1 MNHEMAIKL
10 ADYIEARIDEG
21 DVQYVLTGENL
32 ITDIMNWMD
41 RTYIDISE
49 SDDMHWLNMQ
59 YELNQ

>member
-41 RTYIDISE
+41 RTYIDILE